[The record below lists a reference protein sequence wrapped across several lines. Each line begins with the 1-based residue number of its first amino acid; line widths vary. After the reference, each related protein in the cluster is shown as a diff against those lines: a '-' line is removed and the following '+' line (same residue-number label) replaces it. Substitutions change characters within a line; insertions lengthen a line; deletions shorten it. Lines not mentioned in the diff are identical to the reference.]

1 VNSVELIAVFLAV
14 GLLCVALFL
23 VMMEAAFSNTSAV
36 RLHHLNGDDPEA
48 DARAEIVAD
57 LLSRPESLVNPL
69 RLVATGVILAQATL
83 VALLAQ
89 RWFALPWVVAA
100 AAVNL
105 LVVFVIAEA
114 VPRTWG
120 ILHSDRLAMTLGR
133 PVAALVGF
141 APLRWFTQALIVL
154 TNVIVPGRGLRRGP
168 FAVPEEFIAL
178 ADAAVADEVIEK
190 DDRDLIESVIE
201 FGQTIVREVMV
212 PRPDMTVFESHVV
225 VERALDLSSAAGYS
239 RLPVV
244 GENSDD
250 VLGLV
255 YVKDLIR
262 AELDGLVDA
271 PVTDFTRDAVF
282 VPESKKV
289 AELLREMQ
297 QEVFHMAMV
306 VDEYGGIAGL
316 VTLED
321 LIEELVGEIVDEY
334 DREEPLVERQTDGS
348 LVVDAR
354 IPIDELN
361 DLGNLVLPAGDYD
374 TVGGLV
380 MDVFGRVPSVG
391 ESCDVGGHRLAVKK
405 VHGRR
410 ITRVRIS
417 AQVPAEEP
425 MPS

>member
-1 VNSVELIAVFLAV
+1 VNDVLGIALAV
-14 GLLCVALFL
+14 ILVLVAMVL
-23 VMMEAAFSNTSAV
+23 VMIEAALSNTSVV
-36 RLHHLNGDDPEA
+36 RLQHLNGEDETDG
-48 DARAEIVAD
+48 RAERVAE
-57 LLSRPESLVNPL
+57 LLSHPESLVNPL
-69 RLVATGVILAQATL
+69 RLVALATILAQVTW
-83 VALLAQ
+83 VALLANSTVS
-89 RWFALPWVVAA
+89 RWWVVVIML
-100 AAVNL
+100 VNL
-105 LVVFVIAEA
+105 LVVFVFAEA

-120 ILHSDRLAMTLGR
+120 ILHSDRLAMSLGR

-141 APLRWFTQALIVL
+141 PPLRWLTQALIVL
-154 TNVIVPGRGLRRGP
+154 ANLIVPGKGLRQGP

-201 FGQTIVREVMV
+201 FGQTVVREVMV
-212 PRPDMTVFESHVV
+212 PRPDMTFFESDVA
-225 VERALDLSSAAGYS
+225 VEQALQMSSAVGYS

-244 GENSDD
+244 GRDVDD

-262 AELDGLVDA
+262 AELDGHVDV
-271 PVTDFTRDAVF
+271 PVTNFLRDGHF

-297 QEVFHMAMV
+297 QQTFHMAMV

-334 DREEPLVERQTDGS
+334 DREEPLLERQPDGS
-348 LVVDAR
+348 LGVDAR

-361 DLGNLVLPAGDYD
+361 DLGGFQLPEGDYD

-380 MDVFGRVPSVG
+380 FDTFGRVPAVG
-391 ESCDVGGHRLAVKK
+391 ETCEVGGVELRVQK
-405 VHGRR
+405 VQGRR
-410 ITRVRIS
+410 ITRVRIH
-417 AQVPAEEP
+417 ATHLDQVPQ
-425 MPS
+425 

>member
-1 VNSVELIAVFLAV
+1 MNDVVVIVLAGV
-14 GLLCVALFL
+14 LVVVAMLL
-23 VMMEAAFSNTSAV
+23 VMMEAALSNTSLV
-36 RLHHLNGDDPEA
+36 RLRRLNEDESDG
-48 DARAEIVAD
+48 RAERIAE
-57 LLSRPESLVNPL
+57 LLSHPESLVNPL
-69 RLVATGVILAQATL
+69 RLVALATILAQVTL
-83 VALLAQ
+83 VALLANAATSGW
-89 RWFALPWVVAA
+89 RVVLI
-100 AAVNL
+100 VLGNVVL
-105 LVVFVIAEA
+105 VFVFAEA

-120 ILHSDRLAMTLGR
+120 ILHSDRLAMSLGR

-141 APLRWFTQALIVL
+141 PPLRWLTQALIVL
-154 TNVIVPGRGLRRGP
+154 TNVIVPGKGLRRGP

-212 PRPDMTVFESHVV
+212 PRPDMTFFRRDEV
-225 VERALDLSSAAGYS
+225 VENALQLSSAAGYS

-244 GENSDD
+244 GDNVDD

-271 PVTDFTRDAVF
+271 PVTNFLRDGHF

-297 QEVFHMAMV
+297 QQTFHMAMV

-334 DREEPLVERQTDGS
+334 DREEPLVERQPDGS
-348 LVVDAR
+348 LGVDAR

-361 DLGNLVLPAGDYD
+361 DLGNLELPEGDYD

-380 MDVFGRVPSVG
+380 FDTFGRVPQIG
-391 ESCDVGGHRLAVKK
+391 EMCVVAGVRLRVQK
-405 VHGRR
+405 VQGRR
-410 ITRVRIS
+410 ITRVRIL
-417 AQVPAEEP
+417 APVADEVGL
-425 MPS
+425 

>member
-1 VNSVELIAVFLAV
+1 MNEVLGVLASIVLVLIAMV
-14 GLLCVALFL
+14 L
-23 VMMEAAFSNTSAV
+23 VMMEAALSNTSLV
-36 RLHHLNGDDPEA
+36 RLRHLNGDDET
-48 DARAEIVAD
+48 DTRAERMAE

-69 RLVATGVILAQATL
+69 RLVALATILAQVTL
-83 VALLAQ
+83 VALLANSVVS
-89 RWFALPWVVAA
+89 RWWVLAIMLANVF
-100 AAVNL
+100 
-105 LVVFVIAEA
+105 VVFVFAEA

-133 PVAALVGF
+133 PVAMLVGF
-141 APLRWFTQALIVL
+141 PPLRWLTQALIFL
-154 TNVIVPGRGLRRGP
+154 ANVIVPGKGLRRGP

-178 ADAAVADEVIEK
+178 ADAAVADEVIEQ

-212 PRPDMTVFESHVV
+212 PRPDMTFFESDVA
-225 VERALDLSSAAGYS
+225 VEQALQLSSAAGYS

-244 GENSDD
+244 GKNVDD

-262 AELDGLVDA
+262 AELDGQVDR
-271 PVTDFTRDAVF
+271 PVTHFLRDGHF

-297 QEVFHMAMV
+297 QKAFHMAMV

-334 DREEPLVERQTDGS
+334 DREEPLVERQPDGS
-348 LVVDAR
+348 LGVDAR

-361 DLGNLVLPAGDYD
+361 DLGDLQLP
-374 TVGGLV
+374 GGTTTL
-380 MDVFGRVPSVG
+380 
-391 ESCDVGGHRLAVKK
+391 LAVW
-405 VHGRR
+405 
-410 ITRVRIS
+410 
-417 AQVPAEEP
+417 
-425 MPS
+425 

>member
-1 VNSVELIAVFLAV
+1 MNDALGILLAIV
-14 GLLCVALFL
+14 LVLVAMVL
-23 VMMEAAFSNTSAV
+23 VMMEAALSNTSLV
-36 RLHHLNGDDPEA
+36 RLQHLNGEDETDT
-48 DARAEIVAD
+48 RAERIAE

-69 RLVATGVILAQATL
+69 RLVALATILAQVTL
-83 VALLAQ
+83 VALLANSMVSP
-89 RWFALPWVVAA
+89 WWVVLIML
-100 AAVNL
+100 VNL
-105 LVVFVIAEA
+105 FVVFVFAEA

-120 ILHSDRLAMTLGR
+120 ILHSDRLAMTLGG
-133 PVAALVGF
+133 PVAVLVGF
-141 APLRWFTQALIVL
+141 PPLRWLTQALIVL
-154 TNVIVPGRGLRRGP
+154 TNVIVPGKGLRRGP

-178 ADAAVADEVIEK
+178 ADAAVADEVIEQ

-212 PRPDMTVFESHVV
+212 PRPDMTFFESDVA
-225 VERALDLSSAAGYS
+225 VEQALQLSSAAGYS

-244 GENSDD
+244 GKNIDD
-250 VLGLV
+250 VVGLV

-262 AELDGLVDA
+262 AELDGQMDT
-271 PVTDFTRDAVF
+271 PVTHFLRDGHF

-297 QEVFHMAMV
+297 QQTFHMAMV

-334 DREEPLVERQTDGS
+334 DREEPLLERQPDGS
-348 LVVDAR
+348 LGVDAR

-361 DLGNLVLPAGDYD
+361 DLGGLQLPEGDYD

-380 MDVFGRVPSVG
+380 IDTFGRVPAVG
-391 ESCDVGGHRLAVKK
+391 ETCEVGGAQVRVQK
-405 VHGRR
+405 VQGRR
-410 ITRVRIS
+410 ITRVRIHAES
-417 AQVPAEEP
+417 PDQVPQ
-425 MPS
+425 

>member
-1 VNSVELIAVFLAV
+1 MNDLLSVLLAV
-14 GLLCVALFL
+14 LLVMVAMVL
-23 VMMEAAFSNTSAV
+23 VMMEAALSNTSLV
-36 RLHHLNGDDPEA
+36 RLQHLNGEDETDS
-48 DARAEIVAD
+48 RAERVAE
-57 LLSRPESLVNPL
+57 LLSHPESLVNPL
-69 RLVATGVILAQATL
+69 RLVALATILAQVTL
-83 VALLAQ
+83 VALLANSMVS
-89 RWFALPWVVAA
+89 RGWLVVIML
-100 AAVNL
+100 VNL
-105 LVVFVIAEA
+105 FVVFVFAEA

-141 APLRWFTQALIVL
+141 PPLRWLTQALIIL
-154 TNVIVPGRGLRRGP
+154 TNVIVPGKGLRRGP

-212 PRPDMTVFESHVV
+212 PRPDMTFFESDVA
-225 VERALDLSSAAGYS
+225 VEHALQLSSAAGYS

-244 GENSDD
+244 GQNVDD

-262 AELDGLVDA
+262 AELDGQVDT
-271 PVTDFTRDAVF
+271 PVSHFLRDGHF

-297 QEVFHMAMV
+297 QQTFHMAMV

-334 DREEPLVERQTDGS
+334 DREEPLLERQPDGS
-348 LVVDAR
+348 LGVDAR

-361 DLGNLVLPAGDYD
+361 DLGGLQLPEGDYD

-380 MDVFGRVPSVG
+380 FDTFGRVPAVG
-391 ESCDVGGHRLAVKK
+391 ETCEVSGVQLRVQK
-405 VHGRR
+405 VQGRR
-410 ITRVRIS
+410 ITRVRVLAS
-417 AQVPAEEP
+417 SPDQV
-425 MPS
+425 SQ

>member
-1 VNSVELIAVFLAV
+1 MIDIVAGVVAVV
-14 GLLCVALFL
+14 LLLMAMFF
-23 VMMEAAFSNTSAV
+23 VMMEAALSNTSAV
-36 RLHHLNGDDPEA
+36 RLQHLNGDDVP
-48 DARAEIVAD
+48 DQRAERLAE

-69 RLVATGVILAQATL
+69 RLVALATILAQVTL
-83 VALLAQ
+83 VALLSDSWVNN
-89 RWFALPWVVAA
+89 RWVLVITGA
-100 AAVNL
+100 NL
-105 LVVFVIAEA
+105 LVVFVFAEA

-120 ILHSDRLAMTLGR
+120 ILHSDRLALSFGR
-133 PVAALVGF
+133 GVAALVGL
-141 APLRWFTQALIVL
+141 APLRLLTQGLIVL
-154 TNVIVPGRGLRRGP
+154 TNIIVPGKGLRRGP

-178 ADAAVADEVIEK
+178 ADAAVADEIIEK

-212 PRPDMTVFESHVV
+212 PRPDMTCFNADVA
-225 VERALDLSSAAGYS
+225 VEKALELSSAAGYS
-239 RLPVV
+239 RLPVIGDNV
-244 GENSDD
+244 DD

-271 PVTDFTRDAVF
+271 PVTNFLRDGHF

-297 QEVFHMAMV
+297 RQTFHMAMV

-334 DREEPLVERQTDGS
+334 DREEPLLERQPDGS
-348 LVVDAR
+348 LGVDAR

-361 DLGNLVLPAGDYD
+361 DLGNLQLPEGDYD

-380 MDVFGRVPSVG
+380 IDAFGRVPAVG
-391 ESCDVGGHRLAVKK
+391 ETCDVNGVRLRVQK
-405 VHGRR
+405 VQGRR
-410 ITRVRIS
+410 ITRVRIQNLTPS
-417 AQVPAEEP
+417 PEQVAT
-425 MPS
+425 